1 MTSESSDALST
12 GAIVGLIATVATVLV
27 LGLCLARR
35 TVIRRIRVTFRTKRH
50 RVHTP
55 FRLNALEEP
64 RIQVGGRA
72 RGPTR
77 PALMSEIAPAVIS
90 VDDEVG
96 SRCEPVDDDV
106 PCEPVDYD
114 VPQVSLI
121 KV

>member
-12 GAIVGLIATVATVLV
+12 GAIVGLIAVVAAVLA

-50 RVHTP
+50 RVQTA

-72 RGPTR
+72 HGPTR
-77 PALMSEIAPAVIS
+77 PALMSEIAPAVIA

-106 PCEPVDYD
+106 P
-114 VPQVSLI
+114 QVSLI